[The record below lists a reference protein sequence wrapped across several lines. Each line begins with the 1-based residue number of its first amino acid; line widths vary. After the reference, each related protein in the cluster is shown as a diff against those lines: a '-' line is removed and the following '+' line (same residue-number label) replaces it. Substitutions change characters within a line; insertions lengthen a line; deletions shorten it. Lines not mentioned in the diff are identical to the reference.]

1 LVGHALR
8 ECGQPLHVG
17 AALLAVN
24 ADVIAHLVCVG
35 LIELDKAA
43 LTERVIAETS
53 IDMPIAE
60 GYRAPVCAAPMPT
73 DLSDTSELDPNVWRP
88 IWEVFEEIIES
99 RKTPTSS
106 AAPSV
111 GVRAGY
117 RSGSAKGMFDN

>member
-1 LVGHALR
+1 M
-8 ECGQPLHVG
+8 
-17 AALLAVN
+17 N

-43 LTERVIAETS
+43 FTERVIAETS

-60 GYRAPVCAAPMPT
+60 GYRAPVGASPMPT

-99 RKTPTSS
+99 GKTPTSS

-111 GVRAGY
+111 GIRAGY
-117 RSGSAKGMFDN
+117 RSGSAKRMFDN